1 MKQGKSLK
9 REFKEVLSSHG
20 LFPNHWLLLKEMEF
34 HLKLINKDT
43 GKIKFI
49 DKFKRGKRRER
60 YRHVN

>member
-34 HLKLINKDT
+34 NLKLINKDT

-49 DKFKRGKRRER
+49 DKFKRGKR
-60 YRHVN
+60 